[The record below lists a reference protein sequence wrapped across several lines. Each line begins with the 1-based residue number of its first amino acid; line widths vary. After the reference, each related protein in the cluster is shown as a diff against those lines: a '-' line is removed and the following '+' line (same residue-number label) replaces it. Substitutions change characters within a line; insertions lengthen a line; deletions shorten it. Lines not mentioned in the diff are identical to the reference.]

1 MDDELNKLIVEMQ
14 DGRAAD
20 ETPSFP
26 VEPLKIPP
34 KYGVYLWWPVA
45 EDWVHRDDLDTA
57 NELIPSDRVFRREEY
72 DDQYSLLL
80 YGDQFIRIR
89 PVIWLEIHSEGY
101 EIGDQV
107 EVKSQMGKG
116 QPVVA
121 TIVDIRWDKQSRMIK
136 YSLSA
141 NGRAVERAYTSDEF
155 QLTQPLGS
163 FLDERKLRL
172 LERARFS

>member
-26 VEPLKIPP
+26 VKPLKIPP

-72 DDQYSLLL
+72 DDQYGDNHIGWIVDPIDGTINFL
-80 YGDQFIRIR
+80 YN
-89 PVIWLEIHSEGY
+89 L
-101 EIGDQV
+101 
-107 EVKSQMGKG
+107 
-116 QPVVA
+116 PVVA
-121 TIVDIRWDKQSRMIK
+121 VSIAATVDDRVVAGAVADVHRRET
-136 YSLSA
+136 YSA
-141 NGRAVERAYTSDEF
+141 TSGMGARRDGVDVHASDA
-155 QLTQPLGS
+155 TDLGQ
-163 FLDERKLRL
+163 
-172 LERARFS
+172 AR